1 MRKLKIIAVVL
12 SVGIFF
18 LGNTSLVQATN
29 KEGTIHKNIS
39 IENIDVSG
47 LTKEKA
53 QEKIETF
60 INSNSKISFSSNDKI
75 YNLDMNDI
83 GVVYKINESV
93 DKAYNLDR
101 NKNIISNIKT
111 KIDLDLGEKLNVN
124 IEKKIDEHKINEYI
138 KYIKNDIKKDPIDAT
153 IKLDKDIL
161 TYGKEEYGL
170 DLDDSKLK
178 NIIINKI
185 NEITYD
191 KAEIPTIVVNPKYRY
206 DDLCKVN
213 SILGTYETN
222 FNPKSSNRVNNI
234 QVSANTINNILL
246 NPNEEFSFNSYVKT
260 KEVTNKFKKA
270 PVIVNGKL
278 EPGLGG
284 GICQVSST
292 LYNAALYAGLEITNV
307 RNHSIPSTYI
317 PKGRDATIANG
328 DVDLRF
334 KNNFESPI
342 FIVQKI
348 DGNKVVSTIYGSEE
362 YKKEIEIVTEIVKR
376 VPYKVKVKNSNE
388 LYKGEKALY
397 QKGREGYTI
406 NTFRIYKDKTKELI
420 HESYYPP
427 MDKIIINGIKEKN
440 NDEFKEQVV

>member
-1 MRKLKIIAVVL
+1 MAVVL

-47 LTKEKA
+47 LTKQKA

-60 INSNSKISFSSNDKI
+60 INGNSKISFSSNGKI

-93 DKAYNLDR
+93 EKAYNLDR
-101 NKNIISNIKT
+101 SKDIILNIKT
-111 KIDLDLGEKLNVN
+111 KINLDLGEHINVN
-124 IEKKIDEHKINEYI
+124 IEKKINEHKINEYI
-138 KYIKNDIKKDPIDAT
+138 NFIKNDIKKEPINAT
-153 IKLDKDIL
+153 IKLDKDTL

-170 DLDDSKLK
+170 DLDDSRFK

-185 NEITYD
+185 NEINYD
-191 KAEIPTIVVNPKYRY
+191 KAEIPTLIVKPKYIY

-222 FNPKSSNRVNNI
+222 FNPKSLNRVNNI

-270 PVIVNGKL
+270 PVIINGKL

-292 LYNAALYAGLEITNV
+292 LYNAALYAGLQITNV
-307 RNHSIPSTYI
+307 RNHSIPSVYI
-317 PKGRDATIANG
+317 PKGRDATIASG
-328 DVDLRF
+328 DVDLKF
-334 KNNFESPI
+334 KNNFQNPI
-342 FIVQKI
+342 FIVQKVN
-348 DGNKVVSTIYGSEE
+348 GNKIISTIYGSEE
-362 YKKEIEIVTEIVKR
+362 YKKEIEIVTEIVKCI
-376 VPYKVKVKNSNE
+376 PYKVKIKNSKE
-388 LYKGEKALY
+388 LYKGEKAVY
-397 QKGREGYTI
+397 QRGIDGYKI
-406 NTFRIYKDKTKELI
+406 NTFRMYKDQTKELI

-440 NDEFKEQVV
+440 NDEFKEQIV

>member
-1 MRKLKIIAVVL
+1 MRRLKIIALGL

-18 LGNTSLVQATN
+18 LGNTSLVQATS

-47 LTKEKA
+47 LTKQKA
-53 QEKIETF
+53 QEKIKTF

-75 YNLDMNDI
+75 YNLDINEI

-161 TYGKEEYGL
+161 TYGKEQYGL
-170 DLDDSKLK
+170 DLDDSKFK

-185 NEITYD
+185 NEINYD
-191 KAEIPTIVVNPKYRY
+191 KVEIPTVVVKPKYRY

-222 FNPKSSNRVNNI
+222 FNPKSLNRVNNI

-246 NPNEEFSFNSYVKT
+246 NPNEEFSFNSYVKI

-270 PVIVNGKL
+270 PVIINGKL

-307 RNHSIPSTYI
+307 RNHSIPSAYI
-317 PKGRDATIANG
+317 PKGRDATIASGN
-328 DVDLRF
+328 VDLRF

-348 DGNKVVSTIYGSEE
+348 DGNKVISTIYGSEE

-376 VPYKVKVKNSNE
+376 VPYKVKVKKSNE
-388 LYKGEKALY
+388 LYKGEKAIY
-397 QKGREGYTI
+397 QRGREGYTI
-406 NTFRIYKDKTKELI
+406 NTFRMYKDKTKELI

-427 MDKIIINGIKEKN
+427 MDKIIINGIKEKKS
-440 NDEFKEQVV
+440 DEFKEQVV